1 MTLPN
6 RDFHP
11 TASWRNLQLR
21 AELLRRTRQFFDD
34 LGFLEV
40 ETPILSADTV
50 IDRHLDPLSLILADD
65 PRLPNEGRRLWL
77 QTSPEFAMKRLLA
90 AGAKQIY
97 QVARVFRAA
106 ERGRRHNPEFT
117 MVEWYRVGDTM
128 NQGMT
133 LLSDLVDSLLQRG
146 PAERISYREAFEKH
160 VGVDPHTSS
169 AIELTTLAAS
179 RGIDTPQGWDANDRD
194 AWLELLLSE
203 LVEPHLGRRQPTLL
217 YDYPASQAAL
227 AVVRAESPP
236 VGERFELYVD
246 GVELAN
252 GYHEL
257 LQADELRR
265 RNAQANQ
272 ARKADG
278 KLPLPEESRLLA
290 AMDAGLPPCAGVA
303 LGFDRLVMLAAG
315 AKCID
320 DVIAFPIENA

>member
-1 MTLPN
+1 
-6 RDFHP
+6 
-11 TASWRNLQLR
+11 
-21 AELLRRTRQFFDD
+21 
-34 LGFLEV
+34 
-40 ETPILSADTV
+40 
-50 IDRHLDPLSLILADD
+50 
-65 PRLPNEGRRLWL
+65 
-77 QTSPEFAMKRLLA
+77 MKRLLA

-106 ERGRRHNPEFT
+106 ERGQRHNPEFT

-133 LLSDLVDSLLQRG
+133 VLSDLVESLLQRG

-169 AIELTTLAAS
+169 AIELATLAAS

-203 LVEPHLGRRQPTLL
+203 LVESHLGRHRPTLL

-236 VGERFELYVD
+236 VGERFELYLD

-265 RNAQANQ
+265 RNAQAN
-272 ARKADG
+272 RDRTADG

-290 AMDAGLPPCAGVA
+290 AMDSGLPPCAGVA

-320 DVIAFPIENA
+320 DVITFPIENA